1 MQYLFELIEY
11 AEANHHYAQVDAL
24 VKSALDMTDVLTE
37 DNKQGA
43 GVYGTFYSDFSR
55 EDKHQLKNKLGNI
68 PENIGV
74 KRYKTERW
82 DDFAAIQNIKEN
94 LAFIY
99 ISPYILANTDLKT
112 PVYNGSISLSGMIAN
127 KINITQ
133 KMPGVSLTSLI
144 NSLHLPKNALVSAT
158 VSVNGKI
165 AEKLESIGVYCSDL
179 HAGNYLIDNKV
190 AEEFKSYIE
199 NNPNLFKESS
209 WSDYSCDFDLS
220 RNAALFDYGG
230 FNVYDYTPPAQQ
242 LLKLKT
248 SLEQRKKNKVINNV
262 ILAIRNMIY
271 DS

>member
-11 AEANHHYAQVDAL
+11 AESNHHYAQVDAL
-24 VKSALDMTDVLTE
+24 IKSALDMSGLLTE
-37 DNKQGA
+37 DNEQA
-43 GVYGTFYSDFSR
+43 SGVYGTFYSDFSQ
-55 EDKHQLKNKLGNI
+55 EDKRQLKDKFGNI

-74 KRYKTERW
+74 KKYKTERW
-82 DDFAAIQNIKEN
+82 DDFSKIQNIKEN

-133 KMPGVSLTSLI
+133 KMPGVPLVSLI
-144 NSLHLPKNALVSAT
+144 NSLHLPKNALTSAT
-158 VSVNGKI
+158 ASVNDNI
-165 AEKLESIGVYCSDL
+165 AEKLKSIGVYCSDL
-179 HAGNYLIDNKV
+179 HPGNYLIDNKV

-199 NNPNLFKESS
+199 NNPDLLKAYS
-209 WSDYSCDFDLS
+209 WSNYSFDFDLS

-242 LLKLKT
+242 LLKLKN
-248 SLEQRKKNKVINNV
+248 SLEKHKTNKVISSV